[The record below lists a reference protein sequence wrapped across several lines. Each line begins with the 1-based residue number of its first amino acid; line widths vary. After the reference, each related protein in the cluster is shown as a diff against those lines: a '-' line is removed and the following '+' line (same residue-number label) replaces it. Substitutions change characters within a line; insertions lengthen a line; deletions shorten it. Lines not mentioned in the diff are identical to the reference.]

1 MSKFNQKTARARGG
15 AGVIESTNET
25 VNHKGAKSYERSAK
39 SELFLLGISDFVEDT
54 FYESAV
60 NRQDRINALVSKIV
74 VEDLEWLK
82 SYVKWLRNTANMRS
96 VSLAIALRS
105 AHAMNKKGITGAR
118 SLVSSAL
125 IRADE
130 PGEALAFWHTEYG
143 RKLPAAVKRGIAD
156 AAVRTYTEYSYAK
169 YDSARNG
176 YRFGD
181 VLQLTHP
188 KPKDAHQD
196 TLFSYVLDKT
206 YNSNAVI
213 PTKLDMLAQRNS
225 ILSRPKEDLR
235 ALITDGGDIHQLL
248 GLGGL
253 TWEALSGSISGGMDA
268 RAWEAI
274 IPSMGY
280 MALLRNLRNFQ
291 DANVS
296 REVLKD
302 VAARISDKDEVARSR
317 QLPFRFMNA
326 YRELQ
331 HVGYNYFL
339 PAIEDALEYSLANVP
354 ELDGNTLILIDN
366 SGSMYGWSGGKM
378 TWADTANLFGVAL
391 AKRAKN
397 ATVVLYGSNSEVLEF
412 RRGASTFHVV
422 DGILDMG
429 GTATYDAIQDHY
441 GKQFTRVVHLT
452 DEQNDGGYY
461 RRSGEGFWGF
471 EHVSGDVYELI
482 DPKTP
487 VFIWNLAGYKSG
499 AKGKP
504 NRYTLGGLTD
514 ASFRTIPLVEASK
527 DEQWPWEVDNKS

>member
-25 VNHKGAKSYERSAK
+25 VNHKGEKSYKRSAK
-39 SELFLLGISDFVEDT
+39 SELFLLGISDFVADT
-54 FYESAV
+54 FYESAD
-60 NRQDRINALVSKIV
+60 NRQDRINTLVSQIV

-82 SYVKWLRNTANMRS
+82 SYVEWLRNTANMRS
-96 VSLAIALRS
+96 VSLSIALRA

-118 SLVSSAL
+118 SLVSSVL

-143 RKLPAAVKRGIAD
+143 RKLPSAVKRGIAD
-156 AAVRTYTEYSYAK
+156 AAVRTYTQYSYAK

-188 KPKDAHQD
+188 KPKDSTQEA
-196 TLFSYVLDKT
+196 LFKYTLDKT
-206 YNSNAVI
+206 YNSDAVI
-213 PTKLDMLAQRNS
+213 PTELDMLAQRNS

-235 ALITDGGDIHQLL
+235 ALITGGGDIHQLL

-268 RAWEAI
+268 QAWEAI

-291 DANVS
+291 DAGVD
-296 REVLKD
+296 RETLTD
-302 VAARISDKDEVARSR
+302 VATRISDKEEVARSR
-317 QLPFRFMNA
+317 QLPFRFLSA
-326 YRELQ
+326 YRELGRY
-331 HVGYNYFL
+331 GYNYFL
-339 PAIEDALEYSLANVP
+339 TALEDALEHSLVNVP
-354 ELDGNTLILIDN
+354 ALDGKTLIVIDN
-366 SGSMYGWSGGKM
+366 SGSMYYSGGYGSM
-378 TWADTANLFGVAL
+378 TYADTANLFGVAL
-391 AKRAKN
+391 AKRAN
-397 ATVVLYGSNSEVLEF
+397 DATVVVYGSRSNELNF
-412 RRGASTFHVV
+412 RSTSSTFHIVKN
-422 DGILDMG
+422 IQAMG
-429 GTATYDAIQDHY
+429 GTDTAGTIKKYY
-441 GKQFTRVVHLT
+441 NESYTRVIVLT
-452 DEQNDGGYY
+452 DEQHGSYSYG
-461 RRSGEGFWGF
+461 R
-471 EHVSGDVYELI
+471 VSGDPYAVVN
-482 DPKTP
+482 KSTP
-487 VFIWNLAGYKSG
+487 VYTWNLTGYASG
-499 AKGKP
+499 NKAEP